1 MFPGSKVGVCEGEKK
16 AVVIEVEN
24 DLFLSLSSLG
34 AEATVCLQVIST
46 KVAEHQSCKA
56 NVQELVW

>member
-1 MFPGSKVGVCEGEKK
+1 M
-16 AVVIEVEN
+16 VIEVEN

-56 NVQELVW
+56 NVQDLV